1 MGEVMQILETVFA
14 DILYISLLV
23 HLALMAVCFWRVW
36 RGENVIDRLMGF
48 ELLTTLTL
56 AVLVLL
62 SLISGRIIYIDLG
75 LGLAVL
81 GFVGTIA
88 LAKYVADDQMF

>member
-1 MGEVMQILETVFA
+1 MQILETVFA

-23 HLALMAVCFWRVW
+23 HLALMSVCFWRVW

-48 ELLTTLTL
+48 DLLTTLTL

-62 SLISGRIIYIDLG
+62 SLISRRIIYIDIA
-75 LGLAVL
+75 LALAIL

>member
-1 MGEVMQILETVFA
+1 MQILETVFA

-23 HLALMAVCFWRVW
+23 HLVLMSVCFFRVW

-62 SLISGRIIYIDLG
+62 SLISQRIIYIDLA
-75 LGLAVL
+75 LALAVL

-88 LAKYVADDQMF
+88 LAKYVTDDQMF

>member
-1 MGEVMQILETVFA
+1 MQILQTVFA

-23 HLALMAVCFWRVW
+23 HLVLMSVCFFRVW

-62 SLISGRIIYIDLG
+62 SLISQRIIYIDLA
-75 LGLAVL
+75 LALAVL

-88 LAKYVADDQMF
+88 LAKYVTDDQMF